1 MELRHLRYFVAV
13 AREQSFTRAA
23 ETMHVAQP
31 ALSKQIQQFE
41 DELGVP
47 LIERGSR
54 PVRLTEPGRLIFEQ
68 ALQILERVDDLRET
82 GRRLRLTE
90 RNRFRIGFVA
100 STLYGRLPEIL
111 RGYRLKRPDVDLT
124 LLELLTLEQI
134 AALKE
139 GRIDVGF
146 GRIEIEDPAIARV
159 LLRNE
164 RMIVAV
170 PMTWDASHAPG
181 PLKLH
186 DLADTPLIVY
196 PKGARPNNADRIL
209 ALFRDHAVRPPV
221 IHEVRELQ
229 TALGLVAAEAGIC
242 VVPASVERLR
252 RDGVAYRPLDEE
264 KALIPVIMSYRK
276 DDPSPEIGLILAC
289 VHEDYEREGLTFG
302 V

>member
-13 AREQSFTRAA
+13 GREQSFTRAA
-23 ETMHVAQP
+23 ETLHVAQP
-31 ALSKQIQQFE
+31 ALSKQIQQLEE
-41 DELGVP
+41 DLGLA

-68 ALQILERVDDLRET
+68 AIQILERVDDLRET
-82 GRRLRLTE
+82 GRRLRLAE
-90 RNRFRIGFVA
+90 RNRFRVGFVA
-100 STLYGRLPEIL
+100 STLYGRLPEII
-111 RGYRLKRPDVDLT
+111 RGYRTKRPDVDLT

-146 GRIEIEDPAIARV
+146 GRIAIEDPAIARV

-164 RMIVAV
+164 RLIVAV
-170 PMTWDASHAPG
+170 PLGWDAGRRAP
-181 PLKLH
+181 LRLR
-186 DLADTPLIVY
+186 DLGDTPLIVY

-209 ALFRDHAVRPPV
+209 ALVRAAGVRPPV

-229 TALGLVAAEAGIC
+229 TALGLVAAGVGVCI
-242 VVPASVERLR
+242 VPASVERLR

-264 KALIPVIMSYRK
+264 TALIPVIMSYRK
-276 DDPSPEIGLILAC
+276 DDPSPEIGLILDC
-289 VHEDYEREGLTFG
+289 VREDYLREGIVFG

>member
-1 MELRHLRYFVAV
+1 MEFRHLRYFVAV
-13 AREQSFTRAA
+13 GREQSFTRAA
-23 ETMHVAQP
+23 ETLHVAQP
-31 ALSKQIQQFE
+31 ALSKQIQQLE
-41 DELGVP
+41 DELGMA

-68 ALQILERVDDLRET
+68 AIQILERIDDLRET
-82 GRRLRLTE
+82 GRRLRLAE
-90 RNRFRIGFVA
+90 RNRFRVGFVA
-100 STLYGRLPEIL
+100 STLYGRLPEII

-164 RMIVAV
+164 RLIVAV
-170 PMTWDASHAPG
+170 PLGWDSGLRG
-181 PLKLH
+181 PLRLR
-186 DLADTPLIVY
+186 DLADSPLIVY

-209 ALFRDHAVRPPV
+209 ALFRDHGVRPPV

-229 TALGLVAAEAGIC
+229 TALGLVAAGVGVC

-276 DDPSPEIGLILAC
+276 DDPSPEIGLILDC
-289 VHEDYEREGLTFG
+289 VHEDYEREGIVFG